1 MINVFITDDHR
12 SYMQGLKLFLESVD
26 GFIVAGTASDGEE
39 ALNRLPEIQVDVVVL
54 DLDMPGMNGEETLK
68 RIKQDLPAIKVLI
81 LTSFS
86 DVCVI
91 DTMKKLGAEG
101 YRNKESE
108 MEDIMRAIKN
118 IYDGYLDY
126 LVKENRSGS
135 LVSVNFNTFRLT
147 KQETK
152 VVRYLS
158 EGLSVK
164 EIAALTSLSEHTIDS
179 HCKAARAKASAKNS
193 AELVAMAIKKGL
205 I

>member
-1 MINVFITDDHR
+1 MIHVFITDDHQ
-12 SYMQGLKLFLESVD
+12 SYAQGLKLFLESAD
-26 GFIVAGTASDGEE
+26 GFQIAGTASDGEE
-39 ALNRLPEIQVDVVVL
+39 TLKKLPELKVDVVVL

-68 RIKQDLPAIKVLI
+68 RIKKDFSAIKVLI

-86 DVCVI
+86 DLCVI
-91 DTMKKLGAEG
+91 DSMKKLGAEG
-101 YRNKESE
+101 YRNKESG
-108 MEDIMRAIKN
+108 MEDIVRAIRN
-118 IYDGYLDY
+118 IHAGYLDY
-126 LVKENRSGS
+126 LVRENRASA

-152 VVRYLS
+152 VVRFLS

-164 EIAALTSLSEHTIDS
+164 EIAVLTNLSEHTIDS
-179 HCKAARAKASAKNS
+179 HCKAARAKANAKNS

>member
-1 MINVFITDDHR
+1 MINVLITDDHQ
-12 SYMQGLKLFLESVD
+12 SYAQGLKLFLESID
-26 GFIVAGTASDGEE
+26 GFEVAGTASDGEQ
-39 ALNRLPEIQVDVVVL
+39 ALTMLPGLDVDVVVL

-68 RIKQDLPAIKVLI
+68 RIKADFPAIKVLI

-86 DVCVI
+86 DACVI
-91 DTMKKLGAEG
+91 DSMKKLGADG
-101 YRNKESE
+101 YRNKESA

-126 LVKENRSGS
+126 LVRENRASA

-164 EIAALTSLSEHTIDS
+164 EIADLTSLSEHTIES
-179 HCKAARAKASAKNS
+179 HCKAARAKAGAKNS